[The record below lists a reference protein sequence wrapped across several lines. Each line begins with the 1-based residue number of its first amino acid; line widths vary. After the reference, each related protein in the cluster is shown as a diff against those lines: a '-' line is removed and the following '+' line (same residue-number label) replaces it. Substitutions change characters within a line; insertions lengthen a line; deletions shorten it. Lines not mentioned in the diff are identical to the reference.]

1 MGLRT
6 WLKSFGKD
14 KTYVMSKDE
23 LNHLSDA
30 EKGLVEKHR
39 AEMAAYERTQVQA
52 SIAIR
57 DMLNMDTTTSVAGG
71 VSDANK
77 DVYLYDFLNEWGSN
91 GSNTVAMGSR
101 SESGLVPAPVTQVTS
116 GTISFPPNDAN
127 SNAPVPG
134 GSILVSD
141 TQLEPKEPLRIKP
154 IDVWE
159 ELKGFAG
166 ANMLDNI
173 DAKIAVLKMK
183 EGLIRSNDYA
193 KKEVIHMVMRLENR
207 KKWAE
212 FEEFYSQFSN
222 TTSAL
227 VQDLV
232 NKYNLVL
239 KGSDLFVPKF
249 PDEAI
254 KIMAAYTENTV
265 KLCGKKPVFYVIAEA
280 AMFQEEYRRN
290 DPILLV
296 QSPFGAYWQIL
307 GAWDREMI
315 LLEEL

>member
-1 MGLRT
+1 MGLIT

-23 LNHLSDA
+23 LAQLQLSDA
-30 EKGLVEKHR
+30 EKGLINKHR
-39 AEMAAYERTQVQA
+39 DDMARHERVQVQMSDELA
-52 SIAIR
+52 NMFNMNTTPSVSGGIA
-57 DMLNMDTTTSVAGG
+57 
-71 VSDANK
+71 DANK
-77 DVYLYDFLNEWGSN
+77 DVYLYDFLNEWGST
-91 GSNTVAMGSR
+91 GGNTVSMGTV
-101 SESGLVPAPVTQVTS
+101 SGGLMPAPVTS
-116 GTISFPPNDAN
+116 IASASPNPSADLPDN
-127 SNAPVPG
+127 TPVPG
-134 GSILVSD
+134 GSMLVSD
-141 TQLEPKEPLRIKP
+141 TPLEPKEPLRIKP

-159 ELKGFAG
+159 ELKGFPG

-183 EGLIRSNDYA
+183 QDLIRSNDYA

-280 AMFQEEYRRN
+280 AMFQEEFRRN